1 MLQLPAGREAGRAER
16 VPQYER
22 HRPAQTL
29 LFQGSIPAQPVSML
43 LHCADATG
51 YRLAW
56 RHELAGERVKE
67 RELSGQRGQIGRGFG
82 MIRLESSGSDCT
94 MGSGLREN
102 GVNSAYTPSGMS
114 VDAVIDFLES
124 RGKFV
129 ARDVGFNTAKDKIC
143 NH

>member
-1 MLQLPAGREAGRAER
+1 MYGLGKGQ
-16 VPQYER
+16 
-22 HRPAQTL
+22 
-29 LFQGSIPAQPVSML
+29 M
-43 LHCADATG
+43 TG
-51 YRLAW
+51 I
-56 RHELAGERVKE
+56 H
-67 RELSGQRGQIGRGFG
+67 SGQRGPIRQALS
-82 MIRLESSGSDCT
+82 MIWLESSGGDCT